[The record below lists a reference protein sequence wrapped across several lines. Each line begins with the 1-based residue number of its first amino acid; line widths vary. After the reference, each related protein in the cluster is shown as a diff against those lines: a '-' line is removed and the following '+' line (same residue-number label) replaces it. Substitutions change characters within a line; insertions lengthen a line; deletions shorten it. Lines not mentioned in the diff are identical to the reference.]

1 MPSRRSAAFSA
12 VALIALLLWVSPPDR
27 LLATRAFTW
36 ALLALSTWFLLRVSG
51 RASLGNAAFFGVASY
66 TVGVATTQWD
76 IDNFWAVLSL
86 ALLISSASGL
96 VIGLV
101 SGRLSGFH
109 FLLVTL
115 AFAEMLRSLATQWK
129 RLGGEDGIPGI
140 SRPSTWPLS
149 IDLRDSTTMMW
160 FTAFWLVL
168 VVLGLV
174 TVLRSPFGAAV
185 LAVRDSE
192 SRMAALGYH
201 PTMYRVAAVVVSS
214 IVAGV
219 AGTLNAY
226 AIRFVSPTDM
236 VPLVSAKAL
245 LFSVVGG
252 AGLLG
257 AAVIAT
263 ALTFLEDEL
272 SSRFDRWLTV
282 LGVVYLMIAALGD
295 QPVRTLFGR
304 FRSGSKLATDANAD
318 HAPDESTPASPP
330 PTPSAES

>member
-1 MPSRRSAAFSA
+1 MPTRRSAATSA
-12 VALIALLLWVSPPDR
+12 VALIALLLWVPSPDR

-36 ALLALSTWFLLRVSG
+36 ALLALSAWFLLRVGG
-51 RASLGNAAFFGVASY
+51 RSSLGNAAFYGVASY
-66 TVGVATTQWD
+66 TVGVAVTQWN
-76 IDNFWAVLSL
+76 IDSFWIVLGLAVVFS
-86 ALLISSASGL
+86 AASGL
-96 VIGLV
+96 VVGLV

-129 RLGGEDGIPGI
+129 RLGGEDGMPGI
-140 SRPSTWPLS
+140 SRPSTWPLR
-149 IDLRDSTTMMW
+149 IDLTDSTTMMW
-160 FTAFWLVL
+160 FTAFWLV
-168 VVLGLV
+168 VVIIGLV
-174 TVLRSPFGAAV
+174 AVLRSPFGAAV

-192 SRMAALGYH
+192 SRMAALGYY
-201 PTMYRVAAVVVSS
+201 PTVYRVTAVVVSS
-214 IVAGV
+214 VVAGV

-252 AGLLG
+252 AGLIG
-257 AAVIAT
+257 AAVAAT

-282 LGVVYLMIAALGD
+282 LGAVYIMIAALGD
-295 QPVRTLFGR
+295 HPARTLVGR
-304 FRSGSKLATDANAD
+304 FRSGGKVAKAADTD
-318 HAPDESTPASPP
+318 HASDESAAAPTP
-330 PTPSAES
+330 PTASVEP